1 MAHDVLACLTR
12 FGTPWPASAG
22 GRLHRGAGTGVN
34 EYAYSGALCPLRR
47 SMEYMLWSD
56 PRDEPPKEMRA
67 TVAMLRRLCWL
78 LPAAVVTSL
87 LLVSVR

>member
-1 MAHDVLACLTR
+1 MAHDVLASLTR
-12 FGTPWPASAG
+12 FGTPWPSCTAG
-22 GRLHRGAGTGVN
+22 RARGPN
-34 EYAYSGALCPLRR
+34 EYTYSGAPCPLRR

-67 TVAMLRRLCWL
+67 TLEMLRRLCWL
-78 LPAAVVTSL
+78 LPAVVVTSL